1 MANASKNAGP
11 GGGEFKL
18 CVLYQFALCLLFSWC
33 PCWGGLGRL
42 RGVFWGPLW
51 PDRAWGSAL
60 PIPGLGLFLAAQ
72 EGALLFLAP
81 QMEGGL

>member
-1 MANASKNAGP
+1 MFTAPAAPMRQLEMPCACSFRG
-11 GGGEFKL
+11 
-18 CVLYQFALCLLFSWC
+18 ALVGVGCM
-33 PCWGGLGRL
+33 GRV

-51 PDRAWGSAL
+51 PGRAWGSAL